1 MSRDLDD
8 ETAAQEAL
16 DAELFAPGLLH
27 ELKQPLM
34 GADAAATLL
43 ERSALGGVAP
53 PERRLAPPA
62 LASSRGS
69 PRS

>member
-1 MSRDLDD
+1 MSRKPDD
-8 ETAAQEAL
+8 SAAPLEGL

-27 ELKQPLM
+27 ELRQPLM

-43 ERSALGGVAP
+43 ERSLGAVA
-53 PERRLAPPA
+53 RRRTRNGGSCA
-62 LASSRGS
+62 ASSPGS